1 LAAKLWNSAYV
12 AVSSILSL
20 PEGRAALAAALRGRR
35 LTPKEHARA
44 LAEFEDVQRGLV
56 QVGVDGSLARQ
67 AGELAEE
74 FELRGY
80 DAVHLATALDLGDED
95 VVLVTWDG
103 DLSRAAEKNGLAVAG
118 TQPW

>member
-1 LAAKLWNSAYV
+1 MRCPASW
-12 AVSSILSL
+12 
-20 PEGRAALAAALRGRR
+20 G
-35 LTPKEHARA
+35 
-44 LAEFEDVQRGLV
+44 
-56 QVGVDGSLARQ
+56 LARQ

-103 DLSRAAEKNGLAVAG
+103 ALSRAAEKNGLAIARMSGDV
-118 TQPW
+118 